1 MKTKFALSVL
11 CALSVAYGAADKAE
25 LQKTLQANSVQ
36 GNIISSSD
44 LGSGLSMV
52 VIDVNNQQVPFLA
65 TNDGKF
71 IFQPDVLLIQ
81 DKAVQTKIKG
91 FYKDV
96 YEKEKAKINIKLQ
109 EVFKK
114 QSANVFHFKSQ
125 KNGAK
130 TIYIVS
136 DANCPYCQKEFANL
150 NKRLEDA
157 NVELLVVGFLGEDSM
172 LKAANALKNKS
183 GNQAKDIAML
193 AKLYEPKSKATSMD
207 TKLAQEL
214 TQAVADT
221 GVRSVPYIIED

>member
-1 MKTKFALSVL
+1 MKTKFALSML
-11 CALSVAYGAADKAE
+11 CALSMAYGAADKDS

-36 GNIISSSD
+36 GSIISSSD
-44 LGSGLSMV
+44 LGSGLSMI
-52 VIDVNNQQVPFLA
+52 VIDVNNQQMPFLA

-71 IFQPDVLLIQ
+71 IFQPDALLIQ
-81 DKAVQTKIKG
+81 DKSVQSKIQG
-91 FYKDV
+91 FYKDI
-96 YEKEKAKINIKLQ
+96 YEKEKAKINIKLK

-125 KNGAK
+125 KNGSK

-136 DANCPYCQKEFANL
+136 DANCPYCHKEFANL

-172 LKAANALKNKS
+172 LKAATALKNKS

-193 AKLYEPKSKATSMD
+193 AKLYEPKSKVQSVD
-207 TKLAQEL
+207 TKVAQEL

-221 GVRSVPYIIED
+221 GVRSVPYIVED

>member
-1 MKTKFALSVL
+1 MKTKIAISML
-11 CALSVAYGAADKAE
+11 CALSVAYSAADKAE

-36 GNIISSSD
+36 GSIISSSD
-44 LGSGLSMV
+44 LASGLSMII
-52 VIDVNNQQVPFLA
+52 IDVNNQQVPFLA

-71 IFQPDVLLIQ
+71 IFEPNALLIQ
-81 DKAVQTKIKG
+81 DKAVQTKIQG
-91 FYKDV
+91 FYKDF

-125 KNGAK
+125 KNGVK
-130 TIYIVS
+130 TIYVVS

-193 AKLYEPKSKATSMD
+193 AKLYEPKRKATSMD